1 MRRVATYLN
10 VVPPCKKQR
19 RHLMMSFMILAACVA
34 TPAGSQEQ
42 TDAKD
47 TAADDIVAAQV
58 REQGY
63 PCEEPTSA
71 ERDQGS
77 DGAQGE
83 SWILRCT
90 NASYRVEL
98 VPDMAARV
106 QKID

>member
-19 RHLMMSFMILAACVA
+19 RHLMMSFMMFAAN
-34 TPAGSQEQ
+34 Q
-42 TDAKD
+42 